1 MRSRVPSRPAVR
13 QFLPVAGSPDSVEP
27 LVGGVEFRQAD
38 DEDLHFADGSMPGAG
53 SDHDGH
59 PDADGNAFAVEL
71 HGGIRTA
78 FEKDVRFSEALVVV
92 RLSVDRDR
100 RLMNRAREVRHVGEG
115 PSGSSTGTRDAG
127 DRIKVGEF
135 VAGGC

>member
-78 FEKDVRFSEALVVV
+78 FENDVRFSEALVVV
-92 RLSVDRDR
+92 RLSVDGNRCVMDR
-100 RLMNRAREVRHVGEG
+100 TGEVEDVGEG
-115 PSGSSTGTRDAG
+115 AAGGAAGTRDAG
-127 DRIKVGEF
+127 DRVEVGEF